1 MQSIFVCNTAGDS
14 LSEINLTDYSVKKYP
29 LDLGEKPVGPH
40 SIICYDNKL
49 IISNS
54 YNNSI
59 SIFSLD
65 EKMEKENMYIGSYPQ
80 DMCIYGKVIYVVCSD
95 SNSII
100 EVDIESGEIITSIPV
115 LEYPHNIEIDEES
128 KVAYVSNLNSNSI
141 SVVDLDKKVVKAAIK
156 TYDNPT
162 KIFLSKDKKMLYLCE
177 SYFGKEIEGYIA
189 IISTKNNKIIK
200 RIRVGLEPADF
211 VLDDNKL
218 YVTNSGE
225 GTLSIIDLNK
235 GREVKKIYIGG
246 MVKSII
252 KIGNDIF
259 IGDYMNGR
267 VVKINLKERIIKNI
281 TVGKEPNAMILV
293 DYLL

>member
-14 LSEINLTDYSVKKYP
+14 LSEINLTDYSSKKYP

-40 SIICYDNKL
+40 SLICYHNKL
-49 IISNS
+49 IISNC

-59 SIFSLD
+59 SIFSLND
-65 EKMEKENMYIGSYPQ
+65 KIEKENMYIGSHPQ
-80 DMCIYGKVIYVVCSD
+80 DMCVLGNMLYVVCCD
-95 SNSII
+95 SNSVVAADL
-100 EVDIESGEIITSIPV
+100 EAKEIITSIPV
-115 LEYPHNIEIDEES
+115 SEYPHNIEVDGVNKI
-128 KVAYVSNLNSNSI
+128 AYVSNFNSNSI
-141 SVVDLDKKVVKAAIK
+141 SIIDLDKNVVKSVIK
-156 TYDNPT
+156 TYENPT
-162 KIFLSKDKKMLYLCE
+162 KIFLSKDKRMLYLCE
-177 SYFGKEIEGYIA
+177 SYFGKEIEGYVS
-189 IISTKNNKIIK
+189 IISTETKKVIK
-200 RIRVGLEPADF
+200 RIRVGMEPADF
-211 VLDDNKL
+211 VIDDNKV

-246 MVKSII
+246 MVSSII
-252 KIGNDIF
+252 KVGNDIF

-267 VVKINLKERIIKNI
+267 VVKVNLKERIIKNI

>member
-1 MQSIFVCNTAGDS
+1 M
-14 LSEINLTDYSVKKYP
+14 
-29 LDLGEKPVGPH
+29 
-40 SIICYDNKL
+40 
-49 IISNS
+49 
-54 YNNSI
+54 
-59 SIFSLD
+59 
-65 EKMEKENMYIGSYPQ
+65 
-80 DMCIYGKVIYVVCSD
+80 
-95 SNSII
+95 
-100 EVDIESGEIITSIPV
+100 
-115 LEYPHNIEIDEES
+115 
-128 KVAYVSNLNSNSI
+128 
-141 SVVDLDKKVVKAAIK
+141 
-156 TYDNPT
+156 
-162 KIFLSKDKKMLYLCE
+162 
-177 SYFGKEIEGYIA
+177 
-189 IISTKNNKIIK
+189 
-200 RIRVGLEPADF
+200 
-211 VLDDNKL
+211 LDDNKL